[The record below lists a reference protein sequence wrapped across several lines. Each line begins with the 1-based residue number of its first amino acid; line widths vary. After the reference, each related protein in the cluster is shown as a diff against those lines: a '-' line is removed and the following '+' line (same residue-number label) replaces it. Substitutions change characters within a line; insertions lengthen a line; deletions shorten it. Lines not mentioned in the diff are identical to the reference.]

1 MKLIITMVALFLS
14 YTAYCQ
20 HKFEKINHIERYVYV
35 NDTLCSHISVNTS
48 GEWVPIQDTVI
59 SYYMSKNDTIS
70 SFDKYL
76 IYFITFED
84 NKIVRLRLNK
94 PFHPIDIS
102 LKMLNYNDNDATLD
116 YTFWY
121 KEGEYEI
128 IIKGHDDW

>member
-1 MKLIITMVALFLS
+1 
-14 YTAYCQ
+14 
-20 HKFEKINHIERYVYV
+20 
-35 NDTLCSHISVNTS
+35 
-48 GEWVPIQDTVI
+48 
-59 SYYMSKNDTIS
+59 MSKNDTIS